1 MKGKKKMKKIIAGLL
16 MFAMLAALTVV
27 GVSALTP
34 SVTEKD
40 ATINSATIN
49 GTNVSTEI
57 AVTPLKDSSSLSE
70 AAKKELDD
78 AVKALEESIPEVS
91 GVTGDYKV
99 GAVID
104 ISYSGTETVENAVV
118 KVNIDLGDAEN
129 VQAIYLNTE
138 TKKWD
143 NAECE
148 YADGVATL
156 TMKHFCPVAFLVEE
170 ESVIVSDP
178 SVNPPQTGDDMSTA
192 VVALG
197 ALLVSGAAA
206 LIVCR
211 KRENA

>member
-1 MKGKKKMKKIIAGLL
+1 MKKIIAGLL

-40 ATINSATIN
+40 ATINSATVN
-49 GTNVSTEI
+49 GKNVSTEI

-78 AVKALEESIPEVS
+78 AVKELTEKVPEVS

-104 ISYSGTETVENAVV
+104 VSYSGTETVESAVV
-118 KVNIDLGDAEN
+118 KVNIDLGDAKN

-170 ESVIVSDP
+170 ESVIVSDA
-178 SVNPPQTGDDMSTA
+178 SENAPQTGDDMSTA

-197 ALLVSGAAA
+197 ALLVSGAVA
-206 LIVCR
+206 LVVCR